1 MTEYPREVY
10 DLVKQ
15 QLDEQFRHQDAFD
28 SKAFFLFGAILV
40 VIGFLV
46 DKQTVASSPVLFWC
60 GLAMLALS
68 LFVVLL
74 VLHPRQ
80 YGTSP
85 KPSAIIDR
93 FREGQSLDKILSA
106 SADSVARMYAKNR
119 IKHRRRYSLL
129 LSAFWLSAS
138 GLVLIGVTLI
148 DI

>member
-68 LFVVLL
+68 LFGGFFSSWLDMGIAPFIVCA
-74 VLHPRQ
+74 PR
-80 YGTSP
+80 
-85 KPSAIIDR
+85 
-93 FREGQSLDKILSA
+93 
-106 SADSVARMYAKNR
+106 
-119 IKHRRRYSLL
+119 
-129 LSAFWLSAS
+129 
-138 GLVLIGVTLI
+138 
-148 DI
+148 